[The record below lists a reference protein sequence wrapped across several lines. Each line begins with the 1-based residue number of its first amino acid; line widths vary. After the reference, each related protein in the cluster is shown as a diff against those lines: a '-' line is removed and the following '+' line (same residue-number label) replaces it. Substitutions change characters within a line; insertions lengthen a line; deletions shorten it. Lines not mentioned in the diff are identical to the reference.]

1 MLTADKLREF
11 GADVDAGL
19 TRCMNNEAFY
29 ITLVGKV
36 IADNRLDLLRQQ
48 LADHQLDAAFE
59 TAHAL
64 KGMYSNLS
72 LDPLTK
78 PVSEMTELLRPGDL
92 MIITADHGC
101 DPCDISTDHT
111 RENIPILA
119 YTPGMTKSVDLGI
132 RSTFADIAATC
143 ADWLGLPDRFD
154 AESFADALR

>member
-1 MLTADKLREF
+1 MAMLTADKLREF

-78 PVSEMTELLRPGDL
+78 PVSEMTELLRGRKDV
-92 MIITADHGC
+92 DY
-101 DPCDISTDHT
+101 S
-111 RENIPILA
+111 A
-119 YTPGMTKSVDLGI
+119 YLNEAKAQFEAL
-132 RSTFADIAATC
+132 C
-143 ADWLGLPDRFD
+143 AL
-154 AESFADALR
+154 